1 MTRDDAFRKFQET
14 LAEVLDLEAGE
25 IHRETVFQDDL
36 DVDSLAFAEITIAL
50 EETFGIDIPDPEPEQ
65 VATVG
70 GAFDYV
76 AELLDV

>member
-25 IHRETVFQDDL
+25 IRRETVFQDDL